1 MLIIEESAEK
11 SDNNL
16 VKAMK
21 KILLIEDDTNFVYI
35 MKTIVETKDRKL
47 FAVSNV
53 ENAINILRKN
63 NNIIDLILTDYNLRC
78 NKTCMPIFDYLRDF
92 NLDIPVIVLSANEY
106 EDYADI
112 VKNAG
117 ALACYD
123 KTSLSI
129 SKIRKIISGILK

>member
-1 MLIIEESAEK
+1 
-11 SDNNL
+11 
-16 VKAMK
+16 MK

-47 FAVSNV
+47 FAVSNI

-63 NNIIDLILTDYNLRC
+63 NNTIDPILTDYNLRC
-78 NKTCMPIFDYLRDF
+78 NNTCMPIFDYLRDL

-106 EDYADI
+106 EDYADKVI
-112 VKNAG
+112 NAG

-123 KTSLSI
+123 KISLSI
-129 SKIRKIISGILK
+129 SKIREIISGILN